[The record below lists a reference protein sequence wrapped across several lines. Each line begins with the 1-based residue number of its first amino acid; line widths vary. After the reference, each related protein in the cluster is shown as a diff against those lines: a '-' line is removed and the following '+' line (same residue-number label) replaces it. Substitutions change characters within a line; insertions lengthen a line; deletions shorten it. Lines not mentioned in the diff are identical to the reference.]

1 MIKGLSITPPILGRI
16 SIGKVVERNGKR
28 LPEKD
33 DQFTITTQVQSR
45 DGWIAHPYDGDLR
58 QKLNGEKLR
67 SIPIRVLFN
76 DPRLNLR
83 AEYCLFDRKSGRP
96 LCVGNGERC
105 RRYAGSQLQSLQCP
119 SPDECDFS
127 DGLCKPYG
135 RLNVKIGDDDDLGT
149 FIFRTTG
156 YNSIR
161 NLTARLHYY
170 HAVSGNLLAC
180 LPLQLRLRGKSTTQ
194 SHRSP
199 IYYVDITIRDGMT
212 LIEAV
217 NTAREEHQLRLANG
231 VDQDALEAAAE
242 GGFANGAFESTS
254 EEMVE
259 IANELLLGQANAG
272 HAEGEMGKGEMG
284 KEERQQKVSLTDKLQ
299 DRIDQKPTP

>member
-16 SIGKVVERNGKR
+16 SIGKVVEKNGKR

-45 DGWIAHPYDGDLR
+45 DGWVPHPYDGDLR

-76 DPRLNLR
+76 DPKLNLR

-96 LCVGNGERC
+96 LCVGNGEQC
-105 RRYAGSQLQSLQCP
+105 RRYVGAQMQSLPCP
-119 SPDECDFS
+119 SPDECAFS
-127 DGLCKPYG
+127 EGLCKPYG
-135 RLNVKIGDDDDLGT
+135 RLNVKIGDDDDLGS

-170 HAVSGNLLAC
+170 RAVSGNLVAC

-199 IYYVDITIRDGMT
+199 IYYVDITIRDGMS
-212 LIEAV
+212 LVDAV
-217 NTAREEHQLRLANG
+217 NRAKEEHQLRLANG
-231 VDQDALEAAAE
+231 VNQYALDAVAE
-242 GGFANGAFESTS
+242 SGFANGAFESTA
-254 EEMVE
+254 EEMVD
-259 IANELLLGQANAG
+259 IAEEFLLGQADAG
-272 HAEGEMGKGEMG
+272 QSGGDSG
-284 KEERQQKVSLTDKLQ
+284 KEGGQQKPSLTDKLQ
-299 DRIDQKPTP
+299 DRIDQKPSG

>member
-105 RRYAGSQLQSLQCP
+105 RRYASSRLQSLQCP
-119 SPDECDFS
+119 SPDECEFS

-170 HAVSGNLLAC
+170 HAVSGNLLAF
-180 LPLQLRLRGKSTTQ
+180 LPLQLRLRGKSTTE

-199 IYYVDITIRDGMT
+199 IYYVDITIRDGMS
-212 LIEAV
+212 LVDAV
-217 NTAREEHQLRLANG
+217 HKAKEEHQLHLANG
-231 VDQDALEAAAE
+231 VDQNALDAAAKS
-242 GGFANGAFESTS
+242 GFANGAFESTA
-254 EEMVE
+254 EEMVDVAE
-259 IANELLLGQANAG
+259 EFFLGQADASQS
-272 HAEGEMGKGEMG
+272 AEKPD
-284 KEERQQKVSLTDKLQ
+284 KEGDQQKVSLTDKLQ
-299 DRIDQKPTP
+299 ERLDQKPYS